1 MCGIAGI
8 LYKHR
13 DRMVEEADIIAMRDT
28 MAHRGPDDAGVY
40 VSGNLGL
47 GHRRLSI
54 VGLSTGHQPMSND
67 AQTVWIVFN
76 GEIYNYQHL
85 KSELQQK
92 GYRFRTESDT
102 EVIIYLYEEY
112 GEACVHRLNGMFAF
126 AIWDENKR
134 RLFLVRDRLGIK
146 PFYYV
151 ETRDSFVF
159 ASEIKALLAFPGVQ
173 SACNRETVYEYF
185 LFRAV
190 TGEQTLFNG
199 IHSIL
204 PGHYGIVENG
214 DLRIQ
219 TYWEC
224 QRQQET
230 ELLDVDQA
238 EERLHELLSDAV
250 RIRLMSEV
258 PLGTFCSGGVDSSL
272 VTAIAAEAIGHPVN
286 TFSVGFHETAFDE
299 GHYARTVAQ
308 KYGTLHHE
316 LKLDSGE
323 FSRLLPEL
331 VYLNDE
337 PLNFANSVHIY
348 AISKLAKD
356 FVTVV
361 LTGEGA
367 DELFFG
373 YPRHQ
378 IPRFVS
384 WLQRVSFLSQPMV
397 RLLALLTKDH
407 RLAALHYYLRDDLGR
422 VVKLNNAVNRPDEV
436 GALLAGS
443 IPRSLPYRE
452 RVHEKCSEGETLLSA
467 VSLQDQ
473 QTYLVSILNRQ
484 DKMSMGASVEAR
496 VPFLDYRLVEFANSL
511 PDRVRARGISGKTLV
526 KKVAERYLP
535 REVVHRR
542 KSGFGVP
549 LARWFRENNGLGQLT
564 RDVLDDHRKDEFL
577 DIAHVARLF
586 NQHQKGE
593 ADHAE
598 ILWTALNFLLWK
610 KRFMTH

>member
-1 MCGIAGI
+1 MCGIAGV
-8 LYKHR
+8 LYKHP

-76 GEIYNYQHL
+76 GEIYNYLHL
-85 KSELQQK
+85 KNELRQK

-112 GEACVHRLNGMFAF
+112 GEACVHWLNGMFAF
-126 AIWDENKR
+126 AVWDENKR
-134 RLFLVRDRLGIK
+134 RLLLVRDRLGIK

-151 ETRDSFVF
+151 ETRDAFVF

-173 SACNRETVYEYF
+173 AACNRETVYEYF

-190 TGEQTLFNG
+190 AGEQTLFNG

-214 DLRIQ
+214 DLRIH

-224 QRQQET
+224 RRRQEA
-230 ELLDVDQA
+230 ELFDVDQA

-286 TFSVGFHETAFDE
+286 TFSVGFHEAAFDE

-308 KYGTLHHE
+308 KYGTIHHE
-316 LKLDSGE
+316 LKLDSGD

-407 RLAALHYYLRDDLGR
+407 RLAALHYYLRDDLGH

-443 IPRSLPYRE
+443 VPRSLPYRE
-452 RVHEKCSEGETLLSA
+452 RVHEKCSEAETLLSA

-473 QTYLVSILNRQ
+473 HTYLVSILNRQ